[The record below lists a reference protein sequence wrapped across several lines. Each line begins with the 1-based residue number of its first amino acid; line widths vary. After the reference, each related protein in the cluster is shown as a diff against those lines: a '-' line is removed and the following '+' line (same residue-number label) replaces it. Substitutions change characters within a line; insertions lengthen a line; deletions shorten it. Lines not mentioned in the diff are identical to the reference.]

1 MKIVS
6 TVTAIAP
13 LSRAGSL
20 RRVEKIS
27 PSNGLKRDVRRGQ
40 RRGPDVRYAFDTLR
54 VSRFETRCENDASEN
69 GMPAGFIAQVIG
81 QCLETTSSDPVAARR
96 AYAQAEPHAAAT
108 HWLGSL

>member
-6 TVTAIAP
+6 TLTAIAP
-13 LSRAGSL
+13 ASRAGSL

-40 RRGPDVRYAFDTLR
+40 RRGQNIPGAFATLG
-54 VSRFETRCENDASEN
+54 VSRFETRCENDTSEN

-81 QCLETTSSDPVAARR
+81 QCLETPSSDPVVARR
-96 AYAQAEPHAAAT
+96 AYAQAELHAAAT
-108 HWLGSL
+108 HWLRSL